1 MPKHPGGAPKKPFDW
16 DLVDSLLMR
25 ESSLEFVAERLI
37 VKDGAFVNKKSIDA
51 KVKLIQRR
59 IKERF
64 SLSFVQYRNQKMEP
78 QRIKLRDWQ
87 WKAAEKGSIPM
98 LIWLGKQYLA
108 QSERVEQKT
117 EIGFSETNEIRER
130 FDELKD
136 KVINESKVVA
146 VIEPIKK
153 INE

>member
-1 MPKHPGGAPKKPFDW
+1 MAKVGRPRGDFDW
-16 DLVDSLLMR
+16 HLVESLAMHEASEL
-25 ESSLEFVAERLI
+25 FVAERLLA
-37 VKDGAFVNKKSIDA
+37 KDNVEINKKTLAA

-59 IKERF
+59 ILERF
-64 SLSFVQYRNQKMEP
+64 DLNYVQYREQKLEG
-78 QRIKLRDWQ
+78 QKIKLRSWQ
-87 WKAAEKGSIPM
+87 WKAAEKGNVAM

-108 QSERVEQKT
+108 QRERVEQKT

-130 FDELKD
+130 FDELRD